1 MQSVL
6 YVHQNYGIT
15 PATDPLLL
23 FSFKSFFFSPQSD
36 STCAGDEIF
45 RVGPVGAPFS
55 SLFHSL
61 AQSPNSPFNSNV
73 GVKENKF

>member
-23 FSFKSFFFSPQSD
+23 FSFKSFFFPLNLTLPVPAMRFS
-36 STCAGDEIF
+36 EL
-45 RVGPVGAPFS
+45 GPWAPPFHPFFIP
-55 SLFHSL
+55 SLNHQIRHLIRMS
-61 AQSPNSPFNSNV
+61 
-73 GVKENKF
+73 G